1 MQSIYI
7 DILKIKDYNF
17 PITLET
23 NKHYKRE
30 LQMNKK
36 SGINGEHVAMAH
48 ENKLIQSLMSRKNGS
63 SDKKPS
69 KNKKK
74 SKKKGVL

>member
-1 MQSIYI
+1 MSIVLVCMQSIYI

-30 LQMNKK
+30 
-36 SGINGEHVAMAH
+36 IA
-48 ENKLIQSLMSRKNGS
+48 
-63 SDKKPS
+63 DD
-69 KNKKK
+69 
-74 SKKKGVL
+74 